1 MSEVEDIFRHFD
13 KDGSGAIDV
22 RELNELME
30 ALGADIPQNELDVAL
45 KALDADGNGFIDL
58 AEFKAWWQER

>member
-22 RELNELME
+22 RELNDLME

>member
-13 KDGSGAIDV
+13 KDGSGSIDV